1 MIQFACDSCRRI
13 KPLNQ
18 IWLLGLAAEAVGLTA
33 ARREVTIL
41 PVWDSEQ
48 AVNRLAV
55 HFCSERCKDG
65 YVAKLFGQEN
75 RQTKLGARKT
85 RKPKRTSEATLVRR
99 KKNLRRGKKAA

>member
-1 MIQFACDSCRRI
+1 MIQFVCDSCRKI

-41 PVWDSEQ
+41 PVWDNEQ

-65 YVAKLFGQEN
+65 YVVKLFGQEN
-75 RQTKLGARKT
+75 TKAELGG
-85 RKPKRTSEATLVRR
+85 RKPKRTSETKLVRR
-99 KKNLRRGKKAA
+99 KKHLRRGKKAA